1 MAPRAAAGC
10 AATVSWRWARQRRPA
25 PPSPN
30 ARYSVRAGGATAA
43 EVRLPT
49 TSWVD
54 ARQMMTARAS
64 DTQTPRS
71 LSVSKSEAPDGA
83 MAALFGSTRSP
94 PLGSA
99 RLPAAPLGAARLPSA
114 PLVSPR
120 CRSAPSGA
128 ARRPLGAAR
137 RRLAPLGRTPAGRLL
152 AQRPRRCRGGGELP
166 VANTRASQ
174 SKMAARAPIR
184 APACLSSPA
193 CHPDT
198 EGGAHSSTW
207 AIICHREG
215 GGGGVGAAAS
225 SRLQILASQSKMAAR
240 APIHALMC
248 RLGRLC
254 CCVSVLARYRERAT
268 TTNPLP

>member
-1 MAPRAAAGC
+1 MG
-10 AATVSWRWARQRRPA
+10 TPA
-25 PPSPN
+25 PPCAASPN
-30 ARYSVRAGGATAA
+30 AQYSVRAGGATAA

-99 RLPAAPLGAARLPSA
+99 RLPAAPL
-114 PLVSPR
+114 VSPR

-166 VANTRASQ
+166 VAKTRLTVQDGGSRPRPCTSVPLQ
-174 SKMAARAPIR
+174 SRLPPRYRGRGALFDLGSYLPPGGRRRRCRAAAAR
-184 APACLSSPA
+184 LS
-193 CHPDT
+193 
-198 EGGAHSSTW
+198 
-207 AIICHREG
+207 
-215 GGGGVGAAAS
+215 
-225 SRLQILASQSKMAAR
+225 L
-240 APIHALMC
+240 IHI
-248 RLGRLC
+248 
-254 CCVSVLARYRERAT
+254 
-268 TTNPLP
+268 